1 MLLEE
6 EEPAANYG
14 LDQGSNR
21 VRKGV
26 ESAPKRGA
34 EKKAL
39 KKREGERG
47 VEQEGRRG
55 ERRGGKL

>member
-1 MLLEE
+1 MEE
-6 EEPAANYG
+6 EIKHAKKEPAVKN
-14 LDQGSNR
+14 
-21 VRKGV
+21 
-26 ESAPKRGA
+26 APERGA

>member
-1 MLLEE
+1 MNIL
-6 EEPAANYG
+6 
-14 LDQGSNR
+14 
-21 VRKGV
+21 VV
-26 ESAPKRGA
+26 VKRGA

-55 ERRGGKL
+55 ERRGVEQEGRRGDKL